1 MNPEEGMSIKDYW
14 RRVVNGGITL
24 TSKSVT
30 PPLPAATAT
39 AIDIIMG

>member
-1 MNPEEGMSIKDYW
+1 MNPGNGKSIKYFW

-24 TSKSVT
+24 TSKFGT
-30 PPLPAATAT
+30 RPPPAATVI